1 MNTRMYKDFL
11 RYFFSL
17 FISIS
22 LFAQEFSPEFLESLP
37 EDVKDEILIN
47 AQKKESLES
56 TQYRRPSTFIRKPS
70 MESSRF
76 GNEYFSMMQSTLMPI
91 NEPNLDPNYILGFGD
106 VLQLQFVGQ
115 KSEIIEVSLLRDG
128 SISLP
133 DIGKVFLSG
142 LSLQEATKIINTKF
156 EISFI
161 GVDVFV
167 TLLNIRDIQ
176 VLVSGNAFNPG
187 PYTLNGNSNLFH
199 ALSVSG
205 GPSNLGSFRKID
217 LIRDNKTI
225 ETVDLYENFIFGN
238 NSFGPK
244 LRSGDIIFIHPSQNQ
259 VSISGAI
266 KRPGNYELLNTER
279 LDNLIDFANGVRR
292 NADLDSIFIQRIED
306 GNAIQVKASPKNLEQ
321 EILNDE
327 ESVYIRSFPF
337 RSVTISGSVENPG
350 SYRLNEGDGI
360 LELVNLAGGYTKNAY
375 EFGGVLINKKALEIS
390 QKAKDKLYEDF
401 ISSFLETSISKSEE
415 SLASLSI
422 LIDELKNSSAS
433 GRISAEFNLEML
445 KSNPSLNTKLM
456 EGDEIIIPEVVD
468 HIYIFGEVANQGT
481 TNYEDDQNI
490 NSYIEKMGGLTQYAD
505 RSNIF
510 ILHPNGIS
518 ERISMKNVF
527 RVSRGDKVNI
537 FPGSIIFVPREIPN
551 TFRAEVLQ
559 GYTSILGNLGV
570 SLASISVLKD

>member
-1 MNTRMYKDFL
+1 MS
-11 RYFFSL
+11 FSL
-17 FISIS
+17 
-22 LFAQEFSPEFLESLP
+22 LAQDFSPEFLDSLP
-37 EDVKDEILIN
+37 AEVREEILN
-47 AQKKESLES
+47 SAQEKELLES
-56 TQYRRPSTFIRKPS
+56 TQYRRPSTFIQKPDVS
-70 MESSRF
+70 NDRF

-106 VLQLQFVGQ
+106 VLQLQLVGQ

-128 SISLP
+128 SITLP
-133 DIGKVFLSG
+133 NIGKVFLSG
-142 LSLQEATKIINTKF
+142 LSLQEATSIIKTKF

-176 VLVSGNAFNPG
+176 ILVSGNAFNPG

-205 GPSNLGSFRKID
+205 GPSDLGSFRKID
-217 LIRDNKTI
+217 LIRDDKTI
-225 ETVDLYENFIFGN
+225 ETVDLYENFIFGK

-244 LRSGDIIFIHPSQNQ
+244 LRSGDIIFIHPSQNL

-279 LDNLIDFANGVRR
+279 LDNLIDFANGIRS
-292 NADLDSIFIQRIED
+292 NADLDSIHIQRIED
-306 GNAIQVKASPKNLEQ
+306 GKAVQVKVSSNNFEQ

-327 ESVYIRSFPF
+327 ESVFIRAFPF
-337 RSVTISGSVENPG
+337 RSVSISGSVVNPG
-350 SYRLNEGDGI
+350 TYRLNEGDGI

-375 EFGGVLINKKALEIS
+375 VFGGVLLNKKALEVS
-390 QKAKDKLYEDF
+390 QNAKDKLYDNF
-401 ISSFLETSISKSEE
+401 VSSFLENSVNNRED
-415 SLASLSI
+415 SLATLNIFLSEI
-422 LIDELKNSSAS
+422 KNSSAS
-433 GRISAEFNLEML
+433 GRINAEFNLEL
-445 KSNPSLNTKLM
+445 LNNNPSLNTKLM
-456 EGDEIIIPEVVD
+456 EGDEIIIPEIVD
-468 HIYIFGEVANQGT
+468 HIYVFGEISNQGT
-481 TNYEDDQNI
+481 TNYVADQNI
-490 NSYIEKMGGLTQYAD
+490 EGYIESVGGLTQYAD

-518 ERISMKNVF
+518 ERVSRKNVF
-527 RVSRGDKVNI
+527 KVGRGEKINI

-559 GYTSILGNLGV
+559 GYTSIIGNLGV

>member
-1 MNTRMYKDFL
+1 M
-11 RYFFSL
+11 
-17 FISIS
+17 
-22 LFAQEFSPEFLESLP
+22 
-37 EDVKDEILIN
+37 
-47 AQKKESLES
+47 
-56 TQYRRPSTFIRKPS
+56 
-70 MESSRF
+70 
-76 GNEYFSMMQSTLMPI
+76 
-91 NEPNLDPNYILGFGD
+91 
-106 VLQLQFVGQ
+106 
-115 KSEIIEVSLLRDG
+115 
-128 SISLP
+128 
-133 DIGKVFLSG
+133 
-142 LSLQEATKIINTKF
+142 
-156 EISFI
+156 
-161 GVDVFV
+161 
-167 TLLNIRDIQ
+167 
-176 VLVSGNAFNPG
+176 
-187 PYTLNGNSNLFH
+187 
-199 ALSVSG
+199 
-205 GPSNLGSFRKID
+205 
-217 LIRDNKTI
+217 
-225 ETVDLYENFIFGN
+225 
-238 NSFGPK
+238 
-244 LRSGDIIFIHPSQNQ
+244 
-259 VSISGAI
+259 
-266 KRPGNYELLNTER
+266 
-279 LDNLIDFANGVRR
+279 
-292 NADLDSIFIQRIED
+292 
-306 GNAIQVKASPKNLEQ
+306 
-321 EILNDE
+321 
-327 ESVYIRSFPF
+327 
-337 RSVTISGSVENPG
+337 
-350 SYRLNEGDGI
+350 
-360 LELVNLAGGYTKNAY
+360 NLAGGYTKNAY

-481 TNYEDDQNI
+481 TNYEVDQNI